1 VAHSGNQKP
10 NDLLAIDL
18 SSERV
23 RLAAWLLDGVRQG
36 QPLGALLGYRFERRL
51 QEAGEAQFIPF
62 FREVAPL
69 VARKMEST
77 AQPGQ
82 SVEAIA
88 ANNVVDGLVLQRKW
102 SATTFVPGSP
112 TAQLAELFGSLSNQ
126 IGALLV
132 QAHGVLQAELN
143 ALGDAVDALSDALMA
158 ETVYQVVRGN
168 PLRAAST
175 VESIAGGETPPPE
188 LEVVRTPRTGIAL
201 THRLV
206 TLFSGD
212 PQLPPEWVLSG
223 ESFRANAEPHVNAW
237 AAKLLCNPARV
248 RCIVEQLDASG
259 QVLQSKELRL
269 NELGLA
275 PLDFI
280 YAIEGGEGGQ
290 QAEIE
295 QRILYTIM
303 RKPDGFAPGS
313 LLRINPGRKPE
324 WAVSELGYG
333 EFNELLRTARKV
345 ITSTRGI
352 DADDLNPPQR
362 STNSGVDVVEL
373 EKRADGAEQSLRG
386 TADDFQQR
394 LAAPGTA
401 NLEALRE
408 LIVRSAGFGAAGA
421 VPLSAAGDLPA
432 DRQTLVAQAGS
443 VQKEFAG
450 RIEQLTAL
458 ATGFDAGSATIEQ
471 RRDYALARL
480 RIVFGKAFVVLPRFT
495 PANVDELGKALAD
508 SARVQD
514 GDPFAS
520 ITWFQRMARVREG
533 AARLDATLNYSE
545 ALKTGEK
552 LNLTIAQLPYEAG
565 DRWVGLTLGTGKS
578 LPGGKLSLAVQS
590 TAPVDVSQPL
600 AGLLIDEWVEVVPS
614 ATETTGISFQ
624 YDQPNAA
631 PPQTILVAV
640 PPEVGLPWTVWSL
653 QQVLLETLDLARVRA
668 VDPDALDE
676 VGHYLPALYFA
687 LNTANHTVSTDFS
700 TIK

>member
-1 VAHSGNQKP
+1 MTS
-10 NDLLAIDL
+10 
-18 SSERV
+18 
-23 RLAAWLLDGVRQG
+23 RQ
-36 QPLGALLGYRFERRL
+36 Q
-51 QEAGEAQFIPF
+51 
-62 FREVAPL
+62 
-69 VARKMEST
+69 
-77 AQPGQ
+77 
-82 SVEAIA
+82 
-88 ANNVVDGLVLQRKW
+88 
-102 SATTFVPGSP
+102 
-112 TAQLAELFGSLSNQ
+112 
-126 IGALLV
+126 
-132 QAHGVLQAELN
+132 
-143 ALGDAVDALSDALMA
+143 
-158 ETVYQVVRGN
+158 
-168 PLRAAST
+168 
-175 VESIAGGETPPPE
+175 
-188 LEVVRTPRTGIAL
+188 
-201 THRLV
+201 
-206 TLFSGD
+206 
-212 PQLPPEWVLSG
+212 
-223 ESFRANAEPHVNAW
+223 
-237 AAKLLCNPARV
+237 
-248 RCIVEQLDASG
+248 
-259 QVLQSKELRL
+259 
-269 NELGLA
+269 
-275 PLDFI
+275 
-280 YAIEGGEGGQ
+280 
-290 QAEIE
+290 
-295 QRILYTIM
+295 
-303 RKPDGFAPGS
+303 
-313 LLRINPGRKPE
+313 
-324 WAVSELGYG
+324 
-333 EFNELLRTARKV
+333 
-345 ITSTRGI
+345 
-352 DADDLNPPQR
+352 
-362 STNSGVDVVEL
+362 
-373 EKRADGAEQSLRG
+373 
-386 TADDFQQR
+386 
-394 LAAPGTA
+394 LAAPDTA

-408 LIVRSAGFGAAGA
+408 LIVRSAGFGVAGA

-458 ATGFDAGSATIEQ
+458 ATGFDAGSATLEQ

-508 SARVQD
+508 SAKVQD

-552 LNLTIAQLPYEAG
+552 LKLTIAQLPYDAG
-565 DRWVGLTLGTGKS
+565 DRWVGLPLETGKS

-590 TAPVDVSQPL
+590 AAPVDVSQPL